1 MVASRRQAVAEAD
14 GTGCLSTHKGVTHKV
29 SLPSVTNPLAWVN
42 PASQSPFAAPANGQ
56 GNFTSQLM
64 QALQS
69 GTSSAATA
77 VTGAI
82 AATTAVS
89 ATGTTASGSAATPVT
104 LQAMLQSLK
113 SGPTASRGTGGL
125 LNITA

>member
-69 GTSSAATA
+69 GTSSAA
-77 VTGAI
+77 GAI